1 MCHVCLLVG
10 YGVDAAAMATEGC
23 TTFSKKANKGCHT
36 SVTVTDKI
44 YASNASC
51 FFVEFLGTKHF
62 SPL

>member
-1 MCHVCLLVG
+1 MCVFQLGMVWMQLQWQQ
-10 YGVDAAAMATEGC
+10 EGC
-23 TTFSKKANKGCHT
+23 TTFSKKANKGYHT

>member
-1 MCHVCLLVG
+1 MVWMQLQWQQ
-10 YGVDAAAMATEGC
+10 EGC
-23 TTFSKKANKGCHT
+23 TTFSKKANKGYHT